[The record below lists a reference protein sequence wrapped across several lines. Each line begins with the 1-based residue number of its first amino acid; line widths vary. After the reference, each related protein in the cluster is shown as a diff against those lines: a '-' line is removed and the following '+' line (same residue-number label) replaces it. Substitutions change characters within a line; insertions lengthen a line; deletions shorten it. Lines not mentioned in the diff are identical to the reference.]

1 MHRAKMCISLR
12 YILPEEIDLLE
23 PDVGVTAQRAY
34 SCQQHI
40 LLLLTLKKDDLKQ
53 QVAKFFRDAYVDFR
67 MSVTL
72 PELLDQ
78 IIGSY
83 HTHCS
88 RQLMQRSQAF
98 LSQLVSELQLRYE
111 TFRDKKLLRAGGVLR
126 MVNALCAAMGLYPHD
141 PPMSLAKRVSY
152 RGKEEDP
159 NPTPSRKAPRAKL
172 LPSDTFEDDDEEEEC
187 QARLAR
193 RKRRRSAPPST
204 EASSSARPTAELSP
218 QAGRPLPSA
227 TRPLPSLDHASL
239 ALPLA
244 QNLNNSPANEKLAQA
259 IEQLAVYL
267 GTHFLDP
274 WRSQGQPIDLA
285 KLQQLVQKFC
295 EHLASLAPPD

>member
-1 MHRAKMCISLR
+1 LFFPAGPDHWELPHPLQQAAHAKVSG
-12 YILPEEIDLLE
+12 LPLTTCQASSQGEG
-23 PDVGVTAQRAY
+23 PDR
-34 SCQQHI
+34 SS
-40 LLLLTLKKDDLKQ
+40 LLTHIHACMDWWWW
-53 QVAKFFRDAYVDFR
+53 
-67 MSVTL
+67 
-72 PELLDQ
+72 
-78 IIGSY
+78 
-83 HTHCS
+83 C
-88 RQLMQRSQAF
+88 
-98 LSQLVSELQLRYE
+98 SELQLRYE

-244 QNLNNSPANEKLAQA
+244 QVKPRPEERGKHGAYCWQF
-259 IEQLAVYL
+259 V
-267 GTHFLDP
+267 
-274 WRSQGQPIDLA
+274 
-285 KLQQLVQKFC
+285 LVG
-295 EHLASLAPPD
+295 SRI